1 MVKRATVRKKLKAER
16 RILDDGIR
24 KRRSRYNRKGEEKM
38 KAFICSIILLCSVVL
53 SSILVAVY
61 ANKAL
66 TEFGNTIDTS
76 FNSGITDTENAVR
89 EIESEYSRLK
99 PFLILF
105 IREDD
110 IQEIETHIVDIKS
123 AAAENDHTSL
133 TEAKSRLKLHIEQIR
148 RLSVF
153 SIEAIF

>member
-1 MVKRATVRKKLKAER
+1 MKTFVCA
-16 RILDDGIR
+16 IL
-24 KRRSRYNRKGEEKM
+24 
-38 KAFICSIILLCSVVL
+38 LLCSVIL
-53 SSILVAVY
+53 SSISVAVY
-61 ANKAL
+61 ADRTLTDFAL
-66 TEFGNTIDTS
+66 TIEKELDQNTEDPY
-76 FNSGITDTENAVR
+76 SGIR
-89 EIESEYSRLK
+89 EIEVKYSKLK

-110 IQEIETHIVDIKS
+110 IQEIETYIVDIKS
-123 AAAENDHTSL
+123 AINENDRASL

>member
-1 MVKRATVRKKLKAER
+1 MKTFVCA
-16 RILDDGIR
+16 IL
-24 KRRSRYNRKGEEKM
+24 
-38 KAFICSIILLCSVVL
+38 LLCSVIL
-53 SSILVAVY
+53 SSISVAVY
-61 ANKAL
+61 ADRTL
-66 TEFGNTIDTS
+66 TDFAFTIEKELDQNTEDPY
-76 FNSGITDTENAVR
+76 SGIR
-89 EIESEYSRLK
+89 EIEIKYSKLK

-105 IREDD
+105 IREND

-123 AAAENDHTSL
+123 AVAENDHASI

>member
-1 MVKRATVRKKLKAER
+1 MKTFVCA
-16 RILDDGIR
+16 IL
-24 KRRSRYNRKGEEKM
+24 
-38 KAFICSIILLCSVVL
+38 LLCSVIL
-53 SSILVAVY
+53 SSISVAVY
-61 ANKAL
+61 ADRTLTDFAL
-66 TEFGNTIDTS
+66 TIEKELDQNTEDPY
-76 FNSGITDTENAVR
+76 SGIR
-89 EIESEYSRLK
+89 EIEVKYSKLK

-110 IQEIETHIVDIKS
+110 IQEIETYIVDIKS
-123 AAAENDHTSL
+123 ASNENDRASL

>member
-1 MVKRATVRKKLKAER
+1 MKTFVCA
-16 RILDDGIR
+16 IL
-24 KRRSRYNRKGEEKM
+24 
-38 KAFICSIILLCSVVL
+38 LLCSVIL
-53 SSILVAVY
+53 SSISVAVY
-61 ANKAL
+61 ADRTLTDFAL
-66 TEFGNTIDTS
+66 TIEKELDQNTEDPY
-76 FNSGITDTENAVR
+76 SGIR
-89 EIESEYSRLK
+89 EIEIKYSKLK

-110 IQEIETHIVDIKS
+110 IQEIETYIVDIKS
-123 AAAENDHTSL
+123 ASNENDRASL